1 MDVELVVEV
10 GEGFHMGRTG
20 DWKEREAIEETEETA
35 VEEVEAAE
43 AVDSAVKGEKVGDHP
58 EERVSSMPPLS
69 QYVVTNIQTNSAT
82 RKRQVSLD
90 NYDEIM
96 CKCLW
101 QRSDPHVCKLAI
113 NNECVG
119 ANNKWTAAAVT
130 GDGGPTLHVPE
141 DSVRC
146 N

>member
-10 GEGFHMGRTG
+10 EEGFHMGRTG

-69 QYVVTNIQTNSAT
+69 QCVVINIQTNSAS

-90 NYDEIM
+90 NYDEIITIQ
-96 CKCLW
+96 L
-101 QRSDPHVCKLAI
+101 
-113 NNECVG
+113 
-119 ANNKWTAAAVT
+119 
-130 GDGGPTLHVPE
+130 
-141 DSVRC
+141 
-146 N
+146 